1 MQKRQRR
8 VMGFVFLLPAL
19 ALYTVFA
26 VYPAI
31 QAFTVSLSLW
41 SGYTPDKEF
50 VGGENYGTVLKDY
63 VFWGAIKN
71 NGLLIVVPA
80 VITMTLA
87 LYFAQLL
94 ARDPHGAHIFRVTYF
109 FPNVMSVVVVAILW
123 SFIYHPDFGI
133 FNGILRLLHA
143 PSELSHKAWLAQ
155 DTLIPAIFAPSVWM
169 AVGFYLVLY
178 LAAIQQIPQELFD
191 AAKVDGASGWQTFWK
206 VTWPMVWSVNRV
218 AAVFLVLG
226 GLKAFDFIW
235 VFSYGR
241 PALRNHTMATWVYQK
256 AITQYDMGYGTALS
270 VVMFVLVF
278 AASILTFRLA
288 SRREAAMME

>member
-1 MQKRQRR
+1 MRHRGQRIL
-8 VMGFVFLLPAL
+8 GLCFLLPAL
-19 ALYTVFA
+19 LLYTVFV
-26 VYPAI
+26 VYPVV
-31 QAFTVSLSLW
+31 QAFAVSLTLW

-50 VGGENYGTVLKDY
+50 VGTENYTTVLGDY
-63 VFWGAIKN
+63 VFWGALKN
-71 NGLLIVVPA
+71 NALLIVVPGL
-80 VITMTLA
+80 ITLALA
-87 LYFAQLL
+87 LYFAQVL
-94 ARDPHGAHIFRVTYF
+94 ARDPKGSHLFRVTYF
-109 FPNVMSVVVVAILW
+109 FPNVMSVVVVAVLW
-123 SFIYHPDFGI
+123 SYIYHPDFGL
-133 FNGILRLLHA
+133 FNGFLRLVHA
-143 PSELSHKAWLAQ
+143 PGELSHKAWLAQ

-191 AAKVDGASGWQTFWK
+191 AAKVDGASSWHVFWK

-278 AASILTFRLA
+278 AASVLTFRLA
-288 SRREAAMME
+288 SRREAALLE